1 MLKFQLDSLDGVDE
15 AVRALYTEKDG
26 KFVLGIEGLPQPED
40 VTGLKSKV
48 QELLDEK
55 KAADKARKD
64 AEDQARLEREENAR
78 KSGNVEELEKSWT
91 EKFNRREAEL
101 NGMLEQERGTL
112 GGQIRDLTVGR
123 TATDIASA
131 LAIPGSA
138 KALLPHIERRLSVEQ
153 RDGKP
158 VVVVLDQQGKLSAA
172 TLDELKAEFAND
184 TAFAP
189 LIAGSKASG
198 GGAAGAGGGGGAAK
212 GKIGGTKEERQAAI
226 ASRFPDL
233 PLKSGNNPCLCLK
246 CRSSTTSS
254 CLPPWKR
261 SIR

>member
-1 MLKFQLDSLDGVDE
+1 MLKFQLDTLEGVDE

-26 KFVLGIEGLPQPED
+26 KFVLGIEGLPKPED
-40 VTGLKSKV
+40 VSGLKSKV

-78 KSGNVEELEKSWT
+78 KSGNVEELEKSWS

-112 GGQIRDLTVGR
+112 STQIRDLTVGR

-233 PLKSGNNPCLCLK
+233 PLK
-246 CRSSTTSS
+246 
-254 CLPPWKR
+254 
-261 SIR
+261 

>member
-1 MLKFQLDSLDGVDE
+1 MLKFQLDTLEGVDE

-40 VTGLKSKV
+40 VSGLKSKV

-64 AEDQARLEREENAR
+64 AEEQARLDREEAAR
-78 KSGNVEELEKSWT
+78 KSGNVEELERSWS
-91 EKFNRREAEL
+91 EKYNRREAEL
-101 NGMLEQERGTL
+101 NGTLEQERGTL
-112 GGQIRDLTVGR
+112 SAQIRDLTVGR

-138 KALLPHIERRLSVEQ
+138 KALLPHIERRLSVEL

-198 GGAAGAGGGGGAAK
+198 GGAGGAGGGGGAAK
-212 GKIGGTKEERQAAI
+212 GNIGGTKAERTAAI
-226 ASRFPDL
+226 ASRFSDL
-233 PLKSGNNPCLCLK
+233 PLN
-246 CRSSTTSS
+246 
-254 CLPPWKR
+254 
-261 SIR
+261 

>member
-1 MLKFQLDSLDGVDE
+1 MLKFQLDSLEGVDE
-15 AVRALYTEKDG
+15 SVRALYTEKDG
-26 KFVLGIEGLPQPED
+26 KFVLGIEGLPQHED
-40 VTGLKSKV
+40 VSGLKAKV
-48 QELLDEK
+48 DELLGEKKLAEK
-55 KAADKARKD
+55 KAREAEELART
-64 AEDQARLEREENAR
+64 EREEAAR
-78 KSGNVEELEKSWT
+78 KSGNVEELERSWS
-91 EKFNRREAEL
+91 EKYNRREAEL
-101 NGMLEQERGTL
+101 NGTLEQERSTL
-112 GGQIRDLTVGR
+112 SGQIRDLTVGR

-212 GKIGGTKEERQAAI
+212 GKIGGTKEERTAAI

-233 PLKSGNNPCLCLK
+233 PQS
-246 CRSSTTSS
+246 
-254 CLPPWKR
+254 
-261 SIR
+261 

>member
-1 MLKFQLDSLDGVDE
+1 MLKFQLDTLEGVDE

-26 KFVLGIEGLPQPED
+26 KFVLGIEGLPQQED
-40 VTGLKSKV
+40 VSGLKAKV
-48 QELLDEK
+48 DELLGEK
-55 KAADKARKD
+55 KAAEKKARE
-64 AEDQARLEREENAR
+64 AEEAARLEREELAR
-78 KSGNVEELEKSWT
+78 KSGNVEELERSWS
-91 EKFNRREAEL
+91 EKYSRREAEL

-112 GGQIRDLTVGR
+112 STQIRDLTVGR

-212 GKIGGTKEERQAAI
+212 GKIGGTKEERTAAI
-226 ASRFPDL
+226 ASRFPDI
-233 PLKSGNNPCLCLK
+233 PQS
-246 CRSSTTSS
+246 
-254 CLPPWKR
+254 
-261 SIR
+261 

>member
-1 MLKFQLDSLDGVDE
+1 MLKFQLDTLEGVDE

-26 KFVLGIEGLPQPED
+26 KFVLGIEGLPQQED
-40 VTGLKSKV
+40 VTGLKAKV
-48 QELLDEK
+48 DELLGEK

-78 KSGNVEELEKSWT
+78 KSGNVEELEKSWS
-91 EKFNRREAEL
+91 EKYNRREAEL

-112 GGQIRDLTVGR
+112 SGQIRDLTVGR

-233 PLKSGNNPCLCLK
+233 PQS
-246 CRSSTTSS
+246 
-254 CLPPWKR
+254 
-261 SIR
+261 

>member
-15 AVRALYTEKDG
+15 TVRALYTEKDG

-40 VTGLKSKV
+40 VSGLKSKV

-64 AEDQARLEREENAR
+64 AEEQARLDREEAAR
-78 KSGNVEELEKSWT
+78 KSGNVEELEKSWS

-112 GGQIRDLTVGR
+112 STQIRDLTVGR

-233 PLKSGNNPCLCLK
+233 PQS
-246 CRSSTTSS
+246 
-254 CLPPWKR
+254 
-261 SIR
+261 

>member
-1 MLKFQLDSLDGVDE
+1 MGLKYQLDTLEGVDDT
-15 AVRALYTEKDG
+15 VRALYTEKDG
-26 KFVLGIEGLPQPED
+26 KFVLGIEGLPQSED
-40 VTGLKSKV
+40 VSGLKAKV
-48 QELLDEK
+48 DELLGEK
-55 KAADKARKD
+55 KAAEKKARE
-64 AEDQARLEREENAR
+64 AEEAARLEREELAR
-78 KSGNVEELEKSWT
+78 KSGNVEELEKSWS
-91 EKFNRREAEL
+91 EKYSKREAEL
-101 NGMLEQERGTL
+101 SAMLEQERGTL
-112 GGQIRDLTVGR
+112 STQIRDLTVGR

-233 PLKSGNNPCLCLK
+233 PQS
-246 CRSSTTSS
+246 
-254 CLPPWKR
+254 
-261 SIR
+261 

>member
-15 AVRALYTEKDG
+15 SVRAFYTEKDG

-40 VTGLKSKV
+40 VSGLKSKV
-48 QELLDEK
+48 EELLGEK
-55 KAADKARKD
+55 KAAEKARKD
-64 AEDQARLEREENAR
+64 AEDQARLEREEAAR
-78 KSGNVEELEKSWT
+78 KSGNVEELERSWS
-91 EKFNRREAEL
+91 EKYNRREAEL
-101 NGMLEQERGTL
+101 NGTLEQERTTL
-112 GGQIRDLTVGR
+112 STQIRDLTVGR

-198 GGAAGAGGGGGAAK
+198 GGAGGAGGGGGAAK
-212 GKIGGTKEERQAAI
+212 GNIGGTKEERQAAI
-226 ASRFPDL
+226 ASRFSDL
-233 PLKSGNNPCLCLK
+233 PLK
-246 CRSSTTSS
+246 
-254 CLPPWKR
+254 
-261 SIR
+261 

>member
-1 MLKFQLDSLDGVDE
+1 MGLKYQLDTLDGLDDSVKS
-15 AVRALYTEKDG
+15 LYTEKEG

-40 VTGLKSKV
+40 VSGLKSKV
-48 QELLDEK
+48 EELLGEK
-55 KAADKARKD
+55 KAAEKARKD
-64 AEDQARLEREENAR
+64 AEEQARVEREEAAR
-78 KSGNVEELEKSWT
+78 KSGNVEELEKSWS
-91 EKFNRREAEL
+91 EKYNRREAEL

-112 GGQIRDLTVGR
+112 STQIRDLTVGR

-226 ASRFPDL
+226 ASRFP
-233 PLKSGNNPCLCLK
+233 
-246 CRSSTTSS
+246 ST
-254 CLPPWKR
+254 LR
-261 SIR
+261 

>member
-1 MLKFQLDSLDGVDE
+1 MLKFQLDTLEGVDE

-40 VTGLKSKV
+40 VSGLKAKV
-48 QELLDEK
+48 DELLGEK
-55 KAADKARKD
+55 KAAEKKARE
-64 AEDQARLEREENAR
+64 AEEAARLEREELAR
-78 KSGNVEELEKSWT
+78 KSGNVEELERSWS
-91 EKFNRREAEL
+91 EKYSKREAEL
-101 NGMLEQERGTL
+101 SAMLEQERGTL
-112 GGQIRDLTVGR
+112 STQIRDLTVGR

-233 PLKSGNNPCLCLK
+233 PQS
-246 CRSSTTSS
+246 
-254 CLPPWKR
+254 
-261 SIR
+261 

>member
-1 MLKFQLDSLDGVDE
+1 MGLKYQLDTLDGLDDSVKS
-15 AVRALYTEKDG
+15 LYTEKEG

-40 VTGLKSKV
+40 VSGLKAKV
-48 QELLDEK
+48 DELLGEK
-55 KAADKARKD
+55 KAAEKARKD
-64 AEDQARLEREENAR
+64 AEEQARLEREEAAR
-78 KSGNVEELEKSWT
+78 KSGNVEELEKSWS
-91 EKFNRREAEL
+91 EKYNRREAEL

-112 GGQIRDLTVGR
+112 STQIRDLTVGR

-212 GKIGGTKEERQAAI
+212 GKIGGTKEERTAAI

-233 PLKSGNNPCLCLK
+233 PQS
-246 CRSSTTSS
+246 
-254 CLPPWKR
+254 
-261 SIR
+261 

>member
-40 VTGLKSKV
+40 VSGLKSKV

-78 KSGNVEELEKSWT
+78 KSGNVEELERSWS
-91 EKFNRREAEL
+91 EKYNRREAEL
-101 NGMLEQERGTL
+101 NGTLEQERTTL
-112 GGQIRDLTVGR
+112 STQIRDLTVGR

-158 VVVVLDQQGKLSAA
+158 VVVVLDAQGKLSAA

-212 GKIGGTKEERQAAI
+212 GNIGGTKAERTAAL
-226 ASRFPDL
+226 AARFSDL
-233 PLKSGNNPCLCLK
+233 PLK
-246 CRSSTTSS
+246 
-254 CLPPWKR
+254 
-261 SIR
+261 

>member
-1 MLKFQLDSLDGVDE
+1 MGLKYQLDTLDGLDDSVKS
-15 AVRALYTEKDG
+15 LYTEKEG

-40 VTGLKSKV
+40 VSGLKSKV

-78 KSGNVEELEKSWT
+78 KSGNVEELEKSWS
-91 EKFNRREAEL
+91 EKYNRREAEL

-112 GGQIRDLTVGR
+112 STQIRDLTVGR

-158 VVVVLDQQGKLSAA
+158 VVVVLDHQGKLSAA

-233 PLKSGNNPCLCLK
+233 PLK
-246 CRSSTTSS
+246 
-254 CLPPWKR
+254 
-261 SIR
+261 

>member
-1 MLKFQLDSLDGVDE
+1 MLKFQLDSLEGVDE
-15 AVRALYTEKDG
+15 SVRELYTEKDG
-26 KFVLGIEGLPQPED
+26 KFILGIEGLPQQED
-40 VTGLKSKV
+40 VSGLKSKV

-55 KAADKARKD
+55 KAAEKKARE
-64 AEDQARLEREENAR
+64 AEELARTEREEAAR
-78 KSGNVEELEKSWT
+78 KSGNVEELEKSWS
-91 EKFNRREAEL
+91 EKYSKREAEL
-101 NGMLEQERGTL
+101 SAMLEQERGTL
-112 GGQIRDLTVGR
+112 TTQIRDLTVGR

-184 TAFAP
+184 VAFAP

-198 GGAAGAGGGGGAAK
+198 GGAAGAGKGGGAAK
-212 GKIGGTKEERQAAI
+212 GNIGGNKTERTAAI
-226 ASRFPDL
+226 ASKFPDL
-233 PLKSGNNPCLCLK
+233 PLS
-246 CRSSTTSS
+246 
-254 CLPPWKR
+254 
-261 SIR
+261 

>member
-1 MLKFQLDSLDGVDE
+1 MGLKYQLDTLEGLDESVQ
-15 AVRALYTEKDG
+15 ALYVEKDG
-26 KFVLGIEGLPQPED
+26 KFVLGVDDLPPPED
-40 VTGLKSKV
+40 VSGLKSKV

-55 KAADKARKD
+55 KAADKARKE
-64 AEDQARLEREENAR
+64 AEDQARLDREDAAR
-78 KSGNVEELEKSWT
+78 KSGNVEEIEKSWS

-101 NGMLEQERGTL
+101 NGLLEQERGSL

-158 VVVVLDQQGKLSAA
+158 VVVVLDQFGKLSAA
-172 TLDELKAEFAND
+172 TLDELKAEIAGD
-184 TAFAP
+184 SAFAP

-198 GGAAGAGGGGGAAK
+198 GGAAGAGNGGGAAK
-212 GKIGGTKEERQAAI
+212 GNIGGTKTERAGAI

-233 PLKSGNNPCLCLK
+233 PLK
-246 CRSSTTSS
+246 
-254 CLPPWKR
+254 
-261 SIR
+261 

>member
-1 MLKFQLDSLDGVDE
+1 MGLKYQLDTLDGLDDSVKS
-15 AVRALYTEKDG
+15 LYTEKEG

-40 VTGLKSKV
+40 VSGLKSKV

-78 KSGNVEELEKSWT
+78 KSGNVEELEKSWS
-91 EKFNRREAEL
+91 EKYNRREAEL

-112 GGQIRDLTVGR
+112 STQIRDLTVGR

-184 TAFAP
+184 VAFAP

-198 GGAAGAGGGGGAAK
+198 GGAGGAGGGGGAPK
-212 GKIGGTKEERQAAI
+212 GNIGGTKAERTAAI
-226 ASRFPDL
+226 ASRFSDL
-233 PLKSGNNPCLCLK
+233 PLK
-246 CRSSTTSS
+246 
-254 CLPPWKR
+254 
-261 SIR
+261 

>member
-1 MLKFQLDSLDGVDE
+1 M
-15 AVRALYTEKDG
+15 
-26 KFVLGIEGLPQPED
+26 
-40 VTGLKSKV
+40 
-48 QELLDEK
+48 
-55 KAADKARKD
+55 
-64 AEDQARLEREENAR
+64 EREENAR
-78 KSGNVEELEKSWT
+78 KSGNVEELEKSWS
-91 EKFNRREAEL
+91 EKYNRREAEL
-101 NGMLEQERGTL
+101 NGTLEQERTTL
-112 GGQIRDLTVGR
+112 STQIRDLTVGR

-198 GGAAGAGGGGGAAK
+198 GGAGGAGGGGGAAK

-233 PLKSGNNPCLCLK
+233 PLK
-246 CRSSTTSS
+246 
-254 CLPPWKR
+254 
-261 SIR
+261 

>member
-1 MLKFQLDSLDGVDE
+1 MGLKYQLDTLDGLDDSVKS
-15 AVRALYTEKDG
+15 LYTEKEG

-40 VTGLKSKV
+40 VSGLKSKV

-64 AEDQARLEREENAR
+64 AEEQARLDREEAAR
-78 KSGNVEELEKSWT
+78 KSGNVEELERSWT
-91 EKFNRREAEL
+91 EKYNRREAEL
-101 NGMLEQERGTL
+101 NGMLDQERGTL

-131 LAIPGSA
+131 LAVQGSA
-138 KALLPHIERRLSVEQ
+138 KALLPHIERRLGVEQ

-158 VVVVLDQQGKLSAA
+158 VVVVLDAQGKLSAA
-172 TLDELKAEFAND
+172 TLDELKAEIAND
-184 TAFAP
+184 AAFAP

-198 GGAAGAGGGGGAAK
+198 GGAGGAGGGGGAPK
-212 GKIGGTKEERQAAI
+212 GNIGGTKAERTAAI

-233 PLKSGNNPCLCLK
+233 PQS
-246 CRSSTTSS
+246 
-254 CLPPWKR
+254 
-261 SIR
+261 

>member
-1 MLKFQLDSLDGVDE
+1 MTLKFQLDSLEGVDE
-15 AVRALYTEKDG
+15 SVQSMYVEKGG
-26 KFVLGIEGLPQPED
+26 KYVLNIEGLPAQED
-40 VTGLKSKV
+40 VTGLKAKV
-48 QELLDEK
+48 DELLGEK
-55 KAADKARKD
+55 KAAEKARKD
-64 AEDQARLEREENAR
+64 AEEQARLEREEAAR
-78 KSGNVEELEKSWT
+78 KSGNVEELEKSWS
-91 EKFNRREAEL
+91 EKYNRREAEL

-112 GGQIRDLTVGR
+112 STQIRDLTVGR

-212 GKIGGTKEERQAAI
+212 GKIGGTKEERTAAI

-233 PLKSGNNPCLCLK
+233 PQS
-246 CRSSTTSS
+246 
-254 CLPPWKR
+254 
-261 SIR
+261 

>member
-26 KFVLGIEGLPQPED
+26 KFVLGIEGLPQAED
-40 VTGLKSKV
+40 VSGLKSKV

-55 KAADKARKD
+55 KAADKARKE
-64 AEDQARLEREENAR
+64 AEDQARHEREEAAR
-78 KSGNVEELEKSWT
+78 KSGNVEELEKSWS
-91 EKFNRREAEL
+91 EKYNRREAEL
-101 NGMLEQERGTL
+101 NGTLEQERTTL
-112 GGQIRDLTVGR
+112 STQIRDLTVGR

-158 VVVVLDQQGKLSAA
+158 VVVVLDAQGKLSAA

-198 GGAAGAGGGGGAAK
+198 GGAGGAGNGGGAAK

-226 ASRFPDL
+226 AGRFSDL
-233 PLKSGNNPCLCLK
+233 PLK
-246 CRSSTTSS
+246 
-254 CLPPWKR
+254 
-261 SIR
+261 

>member
-1 MLKFQLDSLDGVDE
+1 MGLKYQLDTLEGVDDT
-15 AVRALYTEKDG
+15 VRALYTEKDG

-40 VTGLKSKV
+40 VSGLKSKV
-48 QELLDEK
+48 EELLGEK
-55 KAADKARKD
+55 KAAEKARKD
-64 AEDQARLEREENAR
+64 AEDQARLEREEAAR

-112 GGQIRDLTVGR
+112 STQIRDLTVGR

-198 GGAAGAGGGGGAAK
+198 GGAGGAGGGGGAAK
-212 GKIGGTKEERQAAI
+212 GNIGGTKAERTAAI
-226 ASRFPDL
+226 ASRFSDL
-233 PLKSGNNPCLCLK
+233 PLN
-246 CRSSTTSS
+246 
-254 CLPPWKR
+254 
-261 SIR
+261 

>member
-1 MLKFQLDSLDGVDE
+1 MGLKYQLDTLDGLDDSVKS
-15 AVRALYTEKDG
+15 LYTEKEG

-40 VTGLKSKV
+40 VSGLKSKV

-64 AEDQARLEREENAR
+64 AEEQARLDREEAAR
-78 KSGNVEELEKSWT
+78 KSGNVEELEKSWS

-112 GGQIRDLTVGR
+112 STQIRDLTVGR

-153 RDGKP
+153 REGKP

-233 PLKSGNNPCLCLK
+233 PQS
-246 CRSSTTSS
+246 
-254 CLPPWKR
+254 
-261 SIR
+261 

>member
-1 MLKFQLDSLDGVDE
+1 MLKFQLDTLEGVDE

-26 KFVLGIEGLPQPED
+26 KFVLGIEGLPQQED
-40 VTGLKSKV
+40 VTGLKAKV
-48 QELLDEK
+48 DELLGEK
-55 KAADKARKD
+55 KAAEKKARE
-64 AEDQARLEREENAR
+64 AEEAARLEREELAR
-78 KSGNVEELEKSWT
+78 KSGNVDELEKSWS
-91 EKFNRREAEL
+91 EKYARREAEL
-101 NGMLEQERGTL
+101 SGQLEQERGAL
-112 GGQIRDLTVGR
+112 SGQIRDLTVGR

-212 GKIGGTKEERQAAI
+212 GKIGGTKEERTAAI
-226 ASRFPDL
+226 AGKFPDL
-233 PLKSGNNPCLCLK
+233 PLN
-246 CRSSTTSS
+246 
-254 CLPPWKR
+254 
-261 SIR
+261 

>member
-1 MLKFQLDSLDGVDE
+1 MLKFQLDTLEGVDE

-26 KFVLGIEGLPQPED
+26 KFVLGIEGLPQQED
-40 VTGLKSKV
+40 VSGLKAKV
-48 QELLDEK
+48 DELLGEKKLAEK
-55 KAADKARKD
+55 KARE
-64 AEDQARLEREENAR
+64 AEEAARLEREEAAR
-78 KSGNVEELEKSWT
+78 KSGNVEELERSWS
-91 EKFNRREAEL
+91 EKYNRREAEL
-101 NGMLEQERGTL
+101 NGMLEHERGTL
-112 GGQIRDLTVGR
+112 SGQIRDLTVGR

-158 VVVVLDQQGKLSAA
+158 VVVVLDQLGKLSAA

-198 GGAAGAGGGGGAAK
+198 GGASGAGGSGGAAK

-233 PLKSGNNPCLCLK
+233 PQS
-246 CRSSTTSS
+246 
-254 CLPPWKR
+254 
-261 SIR
+261 

>member
-1 MLKFQLDSLDGVDE
+1 MLKFQLDTLEGVDE

-26 KFVLGIEGLPQPED
+26 KFVLGIEGLPQQED
-40 VTGLKSKV
+40 VSGLKAQV
-48 QELLDEK
+48 QTLLDEK
-55 KAADKARKD
+55 KAEKRKREEAEEAARV
-64 AEDQARLEREENAR
+64 EREEAAR
-78 KSGNVEELEKSWT
+78 KSGNVEELERSWS
-91 EKFNRREAEL
+91 EKYNRREAEL

-112 GGQIRDLTVGR
+112 SGQIRDLTVGR

-172 TLDELKAEFAND
+172 TLEELKAEFAND
-184 TAFAP
+184 VAFAP

-198 GGAAGAGGGGGAAK
+198 GGAGGAGGGGGAPK

-226 ASRFPDL
+226 ASQFPDL
-233 PLKSGNNPCLCLK
+233 PLK
-246 CRSSTTSS
+246 
-254 CLPPWKR
+254 
-261 SIR
+261 